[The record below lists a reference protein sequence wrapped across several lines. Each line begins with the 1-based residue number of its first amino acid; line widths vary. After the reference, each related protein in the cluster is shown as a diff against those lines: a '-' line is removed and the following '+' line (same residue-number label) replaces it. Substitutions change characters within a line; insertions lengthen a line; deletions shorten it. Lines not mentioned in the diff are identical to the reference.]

1 MKPLFLLLCCAS
13 VRAWAAWNVAT
24 EFRVVRLPIS
34 SGLEIV
40 ELFSEERTTREAT
53 AMVER
58 MLGDGRAVLVAE
70 LFGTVAD
77 GDQLLAEDVTEH
89 RYPTEYESPN
99 PRLAP
104 SRASG
109 LAIPAAPTVMEV
121 KNIGTTLKSS
131 PAVWAGGAVIQ
142 ASIATQRVSHP
153 GNFRYEY
160 GIRADG
166 IKYVIEQ
173 PKFVTKNTR
182 TIIVA
187 RSGIPTLVGCYL
199 DHEKPEQLELHIV
212 TLTASGT
219 AEPKVEAEPVGSTG
233 MARVELRRY
242 RLPVA
247 DGVRARIAIERGDIA
262 ADEILRKLAAEGK
275 ATLAECVSLPTYP
288 WRQSLHE
295 NVLEVRYPTEFDA
308 RGGGP
313 PTLAVDKRAAA
324 FWALPPSVNRDNWRH
339 FLGPHRTV
347 VTPDY
352 IPLPPQQMFEVMNVG
367 SVFEIEID
375 PYYATESAALL
386 NVNDKQIENN
396 GFIRRLDVADHQG
409 ERLYDYQP
417 VFTERRTMTNRA
429 LPIGKW
435 VLETFHRRTAP
446 NDDVEITIAR
456 LKTNRFTLKTP

>member
-24 EFRVVRLPIS
+24 EFRVVRLPVS
-34 SGLEIV
+34 SGLEIT
-40 ELFSEERTTREAT
+40 ELFSEERTTSEAS

-58 MLGDGRAVLVAE
+58 MIGDGRAVLVAE
-70 LFGTVAD
+70 LFGAVAD
-77 GDQLLAEDVTEH
+77 GGDSVAEDVTEH

-142 ASIATQRVSHP
+142 ASITTQRVSHP
-153 GNFRYEY
+153 GNIRYEY

-199 DHEKPEQLELHIV
+199 EHEKPEQLELHIV

-288 WRQSLHE
+288 WRQCWYE
-295 NVLEVRYPTEFDA
+295 NVLEVRYPTEFEA
-308 RGGGP
+308 PGP
-313 PTLAVDKRAAA
+313 PTLQVNKRGAA
-324 FWALPPSVNRDNWRH
+324 FWALPPRLRRDDERH
-339 FLGPHRTV
+339 FSDPPRTV

-352 IPLPPQQMFEVMNVG
+352 IPLPPPTVFEVKNVG

-375 PYYATESAALL
+375 PYYASESAALL
-386 NVNDKQIENN
+386 NVNDKQIEHN
-396 GFIRRLDVADHQG
+396 GFIRRIDVADHQG
-409 ERLYDYQP
+409 ERLFNYQP
-417 VFTERRTMTNRA
+417 AFTERRTMTNRA
-429 LPIGKW
+429 LPVGKW

>member
-1 MKPLFLLLCCAS
+1 MKPVFLLLCCMS

-24 EFRVVRLPIS
+24 EFRVVRLPVS
-34 SGLEIV
+34 SGLEIT
-40 ELFSEERTTREAT
+40 ELFSEERTTREAS

-104 SRASG
+104 TRASG

-121 KNIGTTLKSS
+121 KNIGTTLQSA
-131 PAVWAGGAVIQ
+131 PTVWADGAVIQ
-142 ASIATQRVSHP
+142 ASITTQRVSYR

-173 PKFVTKNTR
+173 PKFVTAKTNT
-182 TIIVA
+182 TIVA

-199 DHEKPEQLELHIV
+199 EHEKPEQLELHIV
-212 TLTASGT
+212 KLTASGT
-219 AEPKVEAEPVGSTG
+219 AEPKLEAEPVGSTG

-262 ADEILRKLAAEGK
+262 ADEILSKLAVEGK
-275 ATLAECVSLPTYP
+275 ATLAACVSLPTVHGQQA
-288 WRQSLHE
+288 WQE
-295 NVLEVRYPTEFDA
+295 NMQEVRYPTDFEI
-308 RGGGP
+308 GGGP
-313 PTLAVDKRAAA
+313 PTLAVDKRSAA
-324 FWALPPSVNRDNWRH
+324 FWALPPRLRRDDERY
-339 FLGPHRTV
+339 FSDPHRTV

-352 IPLPPQQMFEVMNVG
+352 IPLPPKTEFEVKNVG
-367 SVFEIEID
+367 PAFQIEID
-375 PYYATESAALL
+375 PYYASESAALL
-386 NVNDKQIENN
+386 NVNDHQIEHN
-396 GFIRRLDVADHQG
+396 GFIRRIELADHQG

-417 VFTERRTMTNRA
+417 TFTERRTMTNRA
-429 LPIGKW
+429 LPVGKW

-456 LKTNRFTLKTP
+456 LKINRFALKTP